1 MGIRTEEKVTVIQ
14 GVIGLGVMLA
24 ALTTFAGIR
33 ANPSSMEALKT
44 VQLLSGLICGAISF
58 AIFTQGWIL
67 FTDKLSRQRLY
78 SAVLFFLLGALDM
91 LYTAGIGQIRLFGL
105 ETGQGLTAAF
115 LIIANA
121 VCSIGM
127 LVIFSLP
134 DRQISGKHKLF
145 VFMGTALVSAAGV
158 VLLYT
163 YQKYLPASWMESH
176 HRIPGKIAL
185 CIAIL
190 GLYAAAITAILY
202 RYRKER
208 PPAAM
213 MVIRALMFM
222 MMSFP
227 PLVFGNPAGIGFMP
241 AIGSGYLVISYY
253 FVLKGVYHL
262 TIDEP
267 FRGQQA
273 VEARM
278 QHMAYHDDLTG
289 LPNLRQLKEMLAVL
303 LDSDKK
309 QEPVRAG
316 VAVININR
324 FKAINDSLGYS
335 AGDQL
340 LTELGVRLKGLCLP
354 GEEVFRMGEDEFAV
368 LFSVPTGSS
377 GFEKRAEQMLESVN
391 PSVRI
396 DDTEFH
402 ISLSMGISLFPEDC
416 QSVDQL
422 IQYADMAVHHAKEHD
437 LVFIRYTETMKKR
450 TQAKVELEN
459 DMRKA
464 LLRSEFFL
472 EYQPQFSLQTGRMVG
487 MEALVRWNHPKRG
500 LISPGE
506 FIPLAEE
513 SGLIVPLGE
522 WVLRTACRDTKNWQ
536 TQGYE
541 PVCVSVNL
549 SMRQFRQYN
558 LADKVDAIL
567 REVGLDPDYLELEV
581 TESMTFDIE
590 TALSQ
595 LQSLKRLGVHIS
607 IDDFG
612 TGYSSLNY
620 LKSLPI
626 DRLKIDRSFVKEVML
641 DGNDAAIVSTIT
653 TMAHHLKLRVTAE
666 GVENEAQLKF
676 LREQNCHEGQGYLFS
691 RPVPAP
697 VLESQFLSRL
707 VG

>member
-1 MGIRTEEKVTVIQ
+1 MGIRTEERVTVIQ
-14 GVIGLGVMLA
+14 GVLGLGVMLA
-24 ALTTFAGIR
+24 AFITSAGIPVK
-33 ANPSSMEALKT
+33 PSSIEALKT
-44 VQLLSGLICGAISF
+44 VQLLSGLVCGAISF
-58 AIFTQGWIL
+58 AIFTQGWIM
-67 FTDKLSRQRLY
+67 FTEKLSRQRLY
-78 SAVLFFLLGALDM
+78 SAVLFFLLGALDV

-121 VCSIGM
+121 VCPIGM
-127 LVIFSLP
+127 LFIFSVP
-134 DRQISGKHKLF
+134 DRQISGKHKVIVLL
-145 VFMGTALVSAAGV
+145 GTALVSAAGI

-163 YQKYLPASWMESH
+163 YQKYLPVSWLEAH
-176 HRIPGKIAL
+176 LQVPGKIAI

-202 RYRKER
+202 RYRHQR

-213 MVIRALMFM
+213 MVNRALMFM
-222 MMSFP
+222 MMGFP
-227 PLVFGNPAGIGFMP
+227 LLMLAGPTEVGFMH
-241 AIGSGYLVISYY
+241 AVGSVYLVISYY

-267 FRGQQA
+267 FHVQQA

-278 QHMAYHDDLTG
+278 EHMAYHDDLTG
-289 LPNLRQLKEMLAVL
+289 LPNLRRLKQMLAAL
-303 LDSDKK
+303 IDSDNKH
-309 QEPVRAG
+309 EPVRAG

-340 LTELGVRLKGLCLP
+340 LMELGDRLKGLLLS

-368 LFSVPTGSS
+368 LFSVPDGVS

-402 ISLSMGISLFPEDC
+402 ISLSMGLSLYPEDG

-450 TQAKVELEN
+450 TQSKVELEN

-464 LLRSEFFL
+464 LLQGEFFL
-472 EYQPQFSLQTGRMVG
+472 EYQPQFSLQTGKMVG

-522 WVLRTACRDTKNWQ
+522 WVLRTACRDTRNWQ
-536 TQGYE
+536 IQGYE

-558 LADKVDAIL
+558 LADKVDGIL
-567 REVGLDPDYLELEV
+567 REVGLDADYLELEV

-653 TMAHHLKLRVTAE
+653 MMAHHLKLKVTAE
-666 GVENEAQLKF
+666 GVENEEQLKF

-691 RPVPAP
+691 RPVPAA

-707 VG
+707 AG